1 MNKILKYFL
10 LAGIFIIP
18 FIALIISGKMFF
30 PFITGKNFVFRILT
44 ELLLGGWA
52 ILALFDKTYRPKFS
66 WLLVSVLSFVGV
78 IALADIFGAN
88 PFKSFWSNFERMDG
102 LISLIHL
109 AGYFVV
115 AGIVLNTEKLW
126 NKFWN
131 TSVAVS
137 VIVGIYGFLQ
147 IADKIKI
154 NQGGVRLDGTFG
166 NASYLAIYMFFHIF
180 ITAFL
185 LVKWHGAIWMK
196 YVYGAIIILQLV
208 ILYFTATRGALLGLV
223 GGVFLSTLLI
233 SIFEKQ
239 NKQNRKIAIGVLI
252 AVVALI
258 GIFFVAK
265 NTRFINNNQVLGR
278 LSSISLEE
286 GATRFKIW
294 NIAWQGVKERPI
306 LGWGQENFNFVFN
319 KYYNSSL
326 FDQEP
331 WFDRVHNIFFDW
343 LIAGGILG
351 FLAYFSIPIL
361 TLFYLWR
368 RLEERLSITEKSIFT
383 GLLAGYFF
391 HNMLVFDN
399 IMSYILFFSIAAYIY
414 ALSKTKTKTKM
425 NFDNIG
431 IEVSDKDKDNGM
443 NRIFAPLI
451 IIVVIFFLYF
461 FNIKGVL
468 SARALIRGISQQSSF
483 DINIANLEKALAY
496 NTVGKQEVIEQM
508 ALAALRMRSGGA
520 DIETQTK
527 FFELANRE
535 MSKFV
540 EENPDDARIRIFYAS
555 LLNNFNLYDR
565 ALPHLNKAVE
575 LSPNKQTIQFELGT
589 AYLNKGETKKAFGIF
604 ENTYNL
610 APDFKEARIIYRV
623 GAIYAGKETEIN
635 EIIGPVSD
643 QDRIDARIVNAYVK
657 INRFDEVVKSWQIA
671 TEREPKNARFHL
683 SLGAAYLQIGQRQ
696 KAIEEIQK
704 SIDLDENLKEQGEFY
719 IKEIKAGRNP

>member
-1 MNKILKYFL
+1 M
-10 LAGIFIIP
+10 
-18 FIALIISGKMFF
+18 
-30 PFITGKNFVFRILT
+30 
-44 ELLLGGWA
+44 
-52 ILALFDKTYRPKFS
+52 
-66 WLLVSVLSFVGV
+66 
-78 IALADIFGAN
+78 
-88 PFKSFWSNFERMDG
+88 
-102 LISLIHL
+102 
-109 AGYFVV
+109 
-115 AGIVLNTEKLW
+115 
-126 NKFWN
+126 
-131 TSVAVS
+131 
-137 VIVGIYGFLQ
+137 GIYGILQ
-147 IADKIKI
+147 LAGKITI

-166 NASYLAIYMFFHIF
+166 NASYLAIYMLFHVF

-185 LVKWHGAIWMK
+185 LVKWRGAIWMK

-361 TLFYLWR
+361 ILFYLWR

-391 HNMLVFDN
+391 HNIFVFDN

-414 ALSKTKTKTKM
+414 ALSKTKM
-425 NFDNIG
+425 NSDNIG

-443 NRIFAPLI
+443 NRIFTPLI
-451 IIVVIFFLYF
+451 IIAVIFFLYF
-461 FNIKGVL
+461 FSIKGVL

-483 DINIANLEKALAY
+483 DINIANLQKALGY
-496 NTVGKQEVIEQM
+496 NTVGKQEAIEQM

-565 ALPHLNKAVE
+565 ALPHFSK
-575 LSPNKQTIQFELGT
+575 
-589 AYLNKGETKKAFGIF
+589 
-604 ENTYNL
+604 
-610 APDFKEARIIYRV
+610 
-623 GAIYAGKETEIN
+623 
-635 EIIGPVSD
+635 
-643 QDRIDARIVNAYVK
+643 
-657 INRFDEVVKSWQIA
+657 
-671 TEREPKNARFHL
+671 
-683 SLGAAYLQIGQRQ
+683 
-696 KAIEEIQK
+696 
-704 SIDLDENLKEQGEFY
+704 
-719 IKEIKAGRNP
+719 

>member
-1 MNKILKYFL
+1 MNKILRYFL

-126 NKFWN
+126 DKFWN

-137 VIVGIYGFLQ
+137 VIIGIYGILQ
-147 IADKIKI
+147 LAGKITI

-185 LVKWHGAIWMK
+185 LVKWRGAIWMK

-252 AVVALI
+252 AVAALI

-294 NIAWQGVKERPI
+294 NII
-306 LGWGQENFNFVFN
+306 
-319 KYYNSSL
+319 S
-326 FDQEP
+326 
-331 WFDRVHNIFFDW
+331 
-343 LIAGGILG
+343 
-351 FLAYFSIPIL
+351 FL
-361 TLFYLWR
+361 
-368 RLEERLSITEKSIFT
+368 T
-383 GLLAGYFF
+383 GL
-391 HNMLVFDN
+391 
-399 IMSYILFFSIAAYIY
+399 
-414 ALSKTKTKTKM
+414 
-425 NFDNIG
+425 
-431 IEVSDKDKDNGM
+431 
-443 NRIFAPLI
+443 
-451 IIVVIFFLYF
+451 
-461 FNIKGVL
+461 
-468 SARALIRGISQQSSF
+468 SQ
-483 DINIANLEKALAY
+483 
-496 NTVGKQEVIEQM
+496 
-508 ALAALRMRSGGA
+508 
-520 DIETQTK
+520 
-527 FFELANRE
+527 
-535 MSKFV
+535 
-540 EENPDDARIRIFYAS
+540 
-555 LLNNFNLYDR
+555 
-565 ALPHLNKAVE
+565 AV
-575 LSPNKQTIQFELGT
+575 
-589 AYLNKGETKKAFGIF
+589 Y
-604 ENTYNL
+604 
-610 APDFKEARIIYRV
+610 
-623 GAIYAGKETEIN
+623 
-635 EIIGPVSD
+635 
-643 QDRIDARIVNAYVK
+643 
-657 INRFDEVVKSWQIA
+657 
-671 TEREPKNARFHL
+671 
-683 SLGAAYLQIGQRQ
+683 
-696 KAIEEIQK
+696 
-704 SIDLDENLKEQGEFY
+704 
-719 IKEIKAGRNP
+719 

>member
-1 MNKILKYFL
+1 MNKILRYFL
-10 LAGIFIIP
+10 LTGIFIIP

-30 PFITGKNFVFRILT
+30 PFITGKNFIFRILV

-52 ILALFDKTYRPKFS
+52 ILALFDKAYRPKFS
-66 WLLVSVLSFVGV
+66 WLLVSVLSFVGI

-88 PFKSFWSNFERMDG
+88 PFKSFWSNFERMEG

-115 AGIVLNTEKLW
+115 VGIVLNTEKLW
-126 NKFWN
+126 DRFWN
-131 TSVAVS
+131 TSVVVS
-137 VIVGIYGFLQ
+137 VIIGIYGILQ
-147 IADKIKI
+147 LAGKITI
-154 NQGGVRLDGTFG
+154 NQGSARLDGTFG
-166 NASYLAIYMFFHIF
+166 NASYLAIYMLFHIF

-185 LVKWHGAIWMK
+185 LVKWRGGLWMR

-223 GGVFLSTLLI
+223 GGMLLSALLI

-239 NKQNRKIAIGVLI
+239 NKQVRKIAVGILI
-252 AVVALI
+252 VITALT

-265 NTRFINNNQVLGR
+265 NTQFIKDNQVLGR
-278 LSSISLEE
+278 LSSISLKE

-294 NIAWQGVKERPI
+294 NMALKGVKESPI

-319 KYYNSSL
+319 KYYNPSL
-326 FDQEP
+326 YSQEP

-343 LIAGGILG
+343 LVAGGILG
-351 FLAYFSIPIL
+351 FLAYFSIPIFML
-361 TLFYLWR
+361 LYLWR

-391 HNMLVFDN
+391 HNMFVFDN

-414 ALSKTKTKTKM
+414 ALSKIKM
-425 NFDNIG
+425 DSDNTG
-431 IEVSDKDKDNGM
+431 DEALDEDENKDNGM
-443 NRIFAPLI
+443 NRIFASFI
-451 IIVVIFFLYF
+451 IIAVIFSLYF
-461 FNIKGVL
+461 FSIKGVL

-483 DINIANLEKALAY
+483 DINIANLEKALGY

-508 ALAALRMRSGGA
+508 ALVVLRMRSGGA

-535 MSKFV
+535 MSKLV
-540 EENPDDARIRIFYAS
+540 EENPNDARIRIFYAS
-555 LLNNFNLYDR
+555 LLNNFNFYDK
-565 ALPHLNKAVE
+565 ASPHLNKAVE

-589 AYLNKGETKKAFGIF
+589 AYLNKGEFEKAFEVF

-610 APDFKEARIIYRV
+610 APDFKEAEVIYRV
-623 GAIYAGKETEIN
+623 GAIYAGKETRIN
-635 EIIGPVSD
+635 EIIGPISD
-643 QDRIDARIVNAYVK
+643 QDRTDARIINAYVK
-657 INRFDEVVKSWQIA
+657 TNKFNEVVKSWQIA
-671 TEREPKNARFHL
+671 VEKEPKNAHFHL

-696 KAIEEIQK
+696 KAIDEIQK

>member
-137 VIVGIYGFLQ
+137 VIIGIYGILQ
-147 IADKIKI
+147 LAGKITI

-185 LVKWHGAIWMK
+185 LVKWRGAIWMK

-239 NKQNRKIAIGVLI
+239 NKQNRTIAIGVLI
-252 AVVALI
+252 VVVALI

-319 KYYNSSL
+319 KYYNSLL

-414 ALSKTKTKTKM
+414 ALSKTKTKTKTKM
-425 NFDNIG
+425 NSDNIG

-520 DIETQTK
+520 DIETQ
-527 FFELANRE
+527 
-535 MSKFV
+535 
-540 EENPDDARIRIFYAS
+540 
-555 LLNNFNLYDR
+555 
-565 ALPHLNKAVE
+565 
-575 LSPNKQTIQFELGT
+575 IQFELGT